1 MYAVQLYTLR
11 DQSSLSETLHRLAS
25 LGYGAVEPFDLL
37 SDPAG
42 LRSLLDETGLQ
53 VRSAHAPLIGERRE
67 EVAEATRVIGLATV
81 IVPFLPPEDFAD
93 ADAARRSAEAV
104 NEAAAWGA
112 KHGLQVGYHNH
123 NWELAQ
129 WEPFL
134 DALDPAVFLEID
146 VYWAHVG
153 GRDVP
158 ELLRGL
164 GERVRFLHV
173 KDGPANTTDAMTAV
187 GDGVLPIK
195 DILAAAPHA
204 QRIVELDRFDGDMWD
219 AVSRSITYL
228 RGVEG

>member
-11 DQSSLSETLHRLAS
+11 DQSSLSDTLHRLAG
-25 LGYGAVEPFDLL
+25 LGYAAVEPFDILT
-37 SDPAG
+37 DTAG
-42 LRSLLDETGLQ
+42 LRSLLQETGLQ
-53 VRSAHAPLIGERRE
+53 VRSAHVPIIGERRQ
-67 EVAEATRVIGLATV
+67 EVAEAAGVLGLDTV
-81 IVPFLPPEDFAD
+81 IVPFLPPDDFAD
-93 ADAARRSAEAV
+93 AGAARKSAEAV

-112 KHGLQVGYHNH
+112 EHGLRVGYHNH

-129 WEPFL
+129 WDAFL
-134 DALDPAVFLEID
+134 DALDPSVFLEVD

-153 GRDVP
+153 GADVP

-195 DILAAAPHA
+195 DILAAVPHA

-219 AVSRSITYL
+219 AVSRSIAYL
-228 RGVEG
+228 REVEA